1 MSSITP
7 TQCITSWV
15 LSQADYEKALLQF
28 VGIDRTALPSSTTVT
43 VEPCAVYGLRAGFT
57 INLKESPAHNRE
69 RLRLAMIADER
80 DRTTQVRAEN
90 WNDVRGEVMA
100 LLNELSTLQCDQPE
114 TLEKLRRKAVHFHGR
129 FS

>member
-7 TQCITSWV
+7 TQCVTSWV

-28 VGIDRTALPSSTTVT
+28 VGIDRSALPSSTTVT
-43 VEPCAVYGLRAGFT
+43 VEPCSMQLLRAGFT

-80 DRTTQVRAEN
+80 DRTTQVLAEN

-100 LLNELSTLQCDQPE
+100 LLNELSLLQCDQPE
-114 TLEKLRRKAVHFHGR
+114 PLEKLRRKAVHFHGR